1 MTRLFFYPG
10 MAGESP
16 ADAPSGESGERTR
29 TDALT
34 DRRLDDFFD
43 VLADL
48 RRRLVL
54 RYFRTCP
61 DDVATVTDLA
71 DYVAE
76 RTEGDDFRSVTV
88 TLHHKDVP
96 KLVDA
101 GLVEFD
107 AQTETVKFVGPEF
120 VFTVLDRTNA
130 RADGDAH
137 PTAETSAVGHLYEA
151 LTVEDPV
158 EKDYLVR
165 QALQHIHFERD

>member
-1 MTRLFFYPG
+1 

-16 ADAPSGESGERTR
+16 ADAPSSESGERTR
-29 TDALT
+29 LDTT
-34 DRRLDDFFD
+34 TERRLDDLFD
-43 VLADL
+43 VLADP

-76 RTEGDDFRSVTV
+76 RSEGDDFRSVSV
-88 TLHHKDVP
+88 ALHHKDVP

-107 AQTETVKFVGPEF
+107 AQTETVQFVGPEF
-120 VFTVLDRTNA
+120 VFTVLERANA
-130 RADGDAH
+130 RTDEDAR
-137 PTAETSAVGHLYEA
+137 PTAETRAVGHLYDA
-151 LTVEDPV
+151 LTAEDPV